1 MQFKLPSEKKP
12 GWQSQKNS
20 IKRPVMQLVH
30 WPVSLAQVT
39 QLEAQVLHNA
49 TPLTAYF
56 PEGQSQVLF
65 ILPDMHV
72 RQLDAEPEHVAHCTA
87 QAKQF

>member
-1 MQFKLPSEKKP
+1 M
-12 GWQSQKNS
+12 
-20 IKRPVMQLVH
+20 
-30 WPVSLAQVT
+30 
-39 QLEAQVLHNA
+39 HNA

-87 QAKQF
+87 QAVILV